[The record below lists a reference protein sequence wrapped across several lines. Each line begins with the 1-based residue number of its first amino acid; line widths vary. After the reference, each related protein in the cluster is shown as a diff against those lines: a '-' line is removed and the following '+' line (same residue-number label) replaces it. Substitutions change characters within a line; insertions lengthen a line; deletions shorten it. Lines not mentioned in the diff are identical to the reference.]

1 MINNL
6 NWKKILIFFIV
17 IIILNELIYYSI
29 TDKNYFIKENEYRI
43 EIINNGITNIN
54 KIKNIN
60 WNYPN
65 IISNELLLN
74 SLTSKN
80 IYNIKIKNNLDYLN
94 KDLIYKISDDYN
106 YYILWIKIY
115 KRYLTSNLNSWIVV
129 NWYYYKSNSDTYLK
143 NYFNLK

>member
-29 TDKNYFIKENEYRI
+29 TGKNYFIKENEYRI

-115 KRYLTSNLNSWIVV
+115 KRYLPLNLNSWIVV
-129 NWYYYKSNSDTYLK
+129 NWYYYKSNSDVYLK

>member
-29 TDKNYFIKENEYRI
+29 TGKNYFIKENEYRI

-115 KRYLTSNLNSWIVV
+115 KRYLPSNLNSWIVV
-129 NWYYYKSNSDTYLK
+129 NWYYYKSNSDVYLK